1 MHKNAPF
8 GTHGHHLEKFLGT
21 GHHHHYL
28 PVVASSYSS
37 EGMRAN
43 YKRRR
48 TRTQRTN
55 YPMELEDY
63 DVTKKWQYL
72 MALSQ
77 GDGEAQ
83 NYDSMFNNP
92 IVRTALDKVH
102 EK

>member
-1 MHKNAPF
+1 
-8 GTHGHHLEKFLGT
+8 
-21 GHHHHYL
+21 
-28 PVVASSYSS
+28 
-37 EGMRAN
+37 
-43 YKRRR
+43 
-48 TRTQRTN
+48 
-55 YPMELEDY
+55 MELEDY